1 MADLTI
7 TAANVLSGSG
17 AKIRTGKAGATIT
30 AGQAVYFDEADQRF
44 KLADCDNASA
54 TVRAAA
60 GIALNGAASGQPL
73 AVQNDGEIALGAV
86 MTVGVTYYLSPTPGG
101 IAPIGDLSSG
111 DFPTV
116 LGIAQTTSI
125 LALGIHTAGV
135 ALA

>member
-17 AKIRTGKAGATIT
+17 ARILQGKAGAAIT
-30 AGQAVYFDEADQRF
+30 AGQTVYQDPADQRF

-54 TVRAAA
+54 DVRAVT
-60 GIALNGAASGQPL
+60 GIALNGAANGQPL
-73 AVQNDGEIALGAV
+73 AVQYEGEIALGAV
-86 MTVGVTYYLSPTPGG
+86 LTAGVTYYLSPTAGG

-116 LGIAQTTSI
+116 LGVAESTSVLRMGI
-125 LALGIHTAGV
+125 LAAGV
-135 ALA
+135 ALS